1 MKKRRGQCRCGSI
14 LTFEK
19 GLDGYKKRCETC
31 GSVVRCRKSSP
42 RPVAR
47 ASIPAIP
54 SFGARPALAREEPPP
69 LVEMEPVSMIAQPLP
84 LSWVWL
90 VAWVGAGSLVLIG
103 GLIALFWWLN
113 RT

>member
-1 MKKRRGQCRCGSI
+1 
-14 LTFEK
+14 
-19 GLDGYKKRCETC
+19 
-31 GSVVRCRKSSP
+31 
-42 RPVAR
+42 
-47 ASIPAIP
+47 
-54 SFGARPALAREEPPP
+54 
-69 LVEMEPVSMIAQPLP
+69 MEPVSMIAQPLP